1 MAGLIGRLLS
11 EGRWHTRGSLPGLS
25 LVVEVREMRR
35 LPTASSRTSRVAIH
49 ATLVATV
56 VESPAGGSNSRIRA
70 ALSVLLMLQRRALR
84 FRDV

>member
-11 EGRWHTRGSLPGLS
+11 EGRWHTRGGLPGLP

-35 LPTASSRTSRVAIH
+35 LPTASSRTSRVSIH
-49 ATLVATV
+49 ATLVAAV
-56 VESPAGGSNSRIRA
+56 VESPAGGANSRIRA